1 MKELTFLKRTALS
14 VLACC
19 VAVCAAGCNQTQ
31 EAATETVETAELV
44 EEEVVHELN
53 PHYTDETNPENFG
66 VEWDIMADDAIV
78 ESFEREDKISF
89 GDPDDYFELKGVSTF
104 RGNNYRN
111 DAVYGTTDLDE
122 KKLNIEWEKSTGSKG
137 EWSGCGWTGQP
148 LLVRWDKDTIEHMN
162 IFPDKKEKK
171 GLVEVIYATLDGNIY
186 FFDIDDGS
194 ATREPINVG
203 MTFKGTGTLDPR
215 GYPIMYIGS
224 GIASGGKAQSMFII
238 SLIDGKILYEQSG
251 SDSFAP
257 RAWYAF
263 DSSPI
268 VDAKTDTLIWPGE
281 NGALYTLKINSKYDK
296 ETGSVEVAPEVIAKT
311 RYRTT
316 KSKTGNYWNGYECSG
331 VIVDRYLYL
340 SENGGMFFCINLDTM
355 ELVWAQDT
363 LDDSNSTP
371 VFEWDDEGNPYVYTA
386 PSLHWTASGGKG
398 SVNIFKLDANTGE
411 IQWKMPF
418 DCYTIPNTS
427 GGVQASPVLGREGT
441 DLEGIIV
448 YPVAY
453 TPHQQDG
460 MLVAINTKTG
470 EKVWEHHMPYYTWS
484 SPVAVYNSSGEA
496 CVIVCD
502 SIGDVNLIDGK
513 TGELLDKVNIGAN
526 VEASPSVYKDMLVVG
541 TRGCRICGISIK

>member
-1 MKELTFLKRTALS
+1 
-14 VLACC
+14 
-19 VAVCAAGCNQTQ
+19 
-31 EAATETVETAELV
+31 
-44 EEEVVHELN
+44 
-53 PHYTDETNPENFG
+53 
-66 VEWDIMADDAIV
+66 
-78 ESFEREDKISF
+78 
-89 GDPDDYFELKGVSTF
+89 
-104 RGNNYRN
+104 
-111 DAVYGTTDLDE
+111 
-122 KKLNIEWEKSTGSKG
+122 
-137 EWSGCGWTGQP
+137 
-148 LLVRWDKDTIEHMN
+148 
-162 IFPDKKEKK
+162 
-171 GLVEVIYATLDGNIY
+171 
-186 FFDIDDGS
+186 
-194 ATREPINVG
+194 
-203 MTFKGTGTLDPR
+203 
-215 GYPIMYIGS
+215 
-224 GIASGGKAQSMFII
+224 
-238 SLIDGKILYEQSG
+238 
-251 SDSFAP
+251 
-257 RAWYAF
+257 
-263 DSSPI
+263 
-268 VDAKTDTLIWPGE
+268 
-281 NGALYTLKINSKYDK
+281 
-296 ETGSVEVAPEVIAKT
+296 
-311 RYRTT
+311 
-316 KSKTGNYWNGYECSG
+316 YWNGYECSG

-460 MLVAINTKTG
+460 MLVAIDTKTG